1 VQGENFLGGP
11 RYSWDLKKRRKPMK
25 VRDVMVGTPVWCSFE
40 TNLGAAVEKLWNQN
54 CGILPIVDAQEKVVG
69 VVTDRDICIALGTR
83 NRLPGEI
90 TVGEVTTTGK
100 LYSCK
105 PDDDIR
111 TALQTMGEKKVRRLP
126 VMNVAGKLE
135 GILSMDDIVL
145 HADARNPELSYED
158 VVRTLKKLYSPQLPE
173 LVQQRAARA

>member
-1 VQGENFLGGP
+1 
-11 RYSWDLKKRRKPMK
+11 MK
-25 VRDVMVGTPVWCSFE
+25 VRDVMVGTPMWCGLE

-54 CGILPIVDAQEKVVG
+54 CGILPIANGQQKVVG

-90 TVGEVTTTGK
+90 TVGEVTTGK

-111 TALQTMGEKKVRRLP
+111 TALQTMGEMKVRRLP
-126 VMNVAGKLE
+126 VVNAAGKLE
-135 GILSMDDIVL
+135 GILSMDDVVF
-145 HADARNPELSYED
+145 HADARNPELSFED
-158 VVRTLKKLYSPQLPE
+158 VVKTLKKLYSPQLPE
-173 LVQQRAARA
+173 LVQQKAARA

>member
-1 VQGENFLGGP
+1 
-11 RYSWDLKKRRKPMK
+11 MK

-54 CGILPIVDAQEKVVG
+54 CGILPIVNTQEKVTA

-83 NRLPGEI
+83 HRLPGEI
-90 TVGEVTTTGK
+90 TVGEVTTGK

-126 VMNVAGKLE
+126 VVNAAGKLE
-135 GILSMDDIVL
+135 GILSMDDVVL
-145 HADARNPELSYED
+145 HADAKNPGLSDDD
-158 VVRTLKKLYSPQLPE
+158 VVKTLKKLHGPQLPE
-173 LVQQRAARA
+173 LVQQRTATA